1 METAHDPQSELLTFF
16 KALADASR
24 LRIVGI
30 LARESHNVEQLATLL
45 DLRPST
51 VSHHLA
57 MLVAA
62 GLVSGRT
69 DGHYH
74 VYSLDNDALEAKARG
89 LLATSKLQDVAA
101 SVDVEADAR
110 KVLRSFTGPDG
121 RLKRLPVQ
129 RKKFEVVLRHALKR
143 FERGGLWSE
152 REVNEI
158 LRTLADDVASIR
170 RGFIDAKLMERN
182 KSGSRYWR
190 TDSPP
195 SQSGGSGRHAR

>member
-1 METAHDPQSELLTFF
+1 
-16 KALADASR
+16 
-24 LRIVGI
+24 VGL
-30 LARESHNVEQLATLL
+30 LAREPHNVEQLATLL

-57 MLVAA
+57 ILVAA

-74 VYSLDNDALEAKARG
+74 VYSLDNAALDAKAKA
-89 LLATSKLQDVAA
+89 LLATHTLQTVGAT
-101 SVDVEADAR
+101 VDLEADER
-110 KVLRSFTGPDG
+110 KVLRAFSGPDG

-129 RKKFEVVLRHALKR
+129 RKKFEVVLRHALRR
-143 FERGGLWSE
+143 FERGGVWTE
-152 REVNEI
+152 RELNEI
-158 LRTLADDVASIR
+158 LRGLADDVASIR
-170 RGFIDAKLMERN
+170 RGFVDAGLMARN

-195 SQSGGSGRHAR
+195 VRSR

>member
-1 METAHDPQSELLTFF
+1 METTSHDALLAFF

-24 LRIVGI
+24 LRIVGL
-30 LARESHNVEQLATLL
+30 LARDPHSVEELAQQL

-57 MLVAA
+57 ILVAA

-69 DGHYH
+69 EGHYH
-74 VYSLDNDALEAKARG
+74 IYSLDTDALEAKAKG
-89 LLATSKLQDVAA
+89 LLATRTLADVAA
-101 SVDVEADAR
+101 SVDLAADER
-110 KVLRSFTGPDG
+110 KVLRAFTGPDG
-121 RLKRLPVQ
+121 RLKQLPMQ

-143 FERGGLWSE
+143 FERGGVWSE
-152 REVNEI
+152 RELNDV
-158 LRTLADDVASIR
+158 LRGLTDDVASIR
-170 RGFIDAKLMERN
+170 RGFIELDLMARN

-195 SQSGGSGRHAR
+195 ARR

>member
-1 METAHDPQSELLTFF
+1 METAPDPQLLTFF

-24 LRIVGI
+24 LRIVGL
-30 LARESHNVEQLATLL
+30 LAREPHNVEELATLL

-57 MLVAA
+57 ILVAA

-74 VYSLDNDALEAKARG
+74 VYSLDNDALEAKAKA
-89 LLATSKLQDVAA
+89 LLATRTLETFAA
-101 SVDVEADAR
+101 SVDVEADER

-129 RKKFEVVLRHALKR
+129 RKKFEVVLRHALRR
-143 FERGGLWSE
+143 FERGGVWSE
-152 REVNEI
+152 RQLNEI
-158 LRTLADDVASIR
+158 LRGLADDVASIR
-170 RGFIDAKLMERN
+170 RGFIDVGLMERN

-195 SQSGGSGRHAR
+195 TRSR